1 MARVMIAEDS
11 QFVRMR
17 LSKLLVAHDYQVV
30 EAQNGEEAVQ
40 VYHKL
45 KPDVV
50 LMDIAMPIKNG
61 MWALSQIR
69 RFDPQARIIMLTALN
84 QEAIVLRAMQA
95 GAKDFLTKPY
105 ESAQVLRTLQK
116 ALE

>member
-1 MARVMIAEDS
+1 
-11 QFVRMR
+11 MR